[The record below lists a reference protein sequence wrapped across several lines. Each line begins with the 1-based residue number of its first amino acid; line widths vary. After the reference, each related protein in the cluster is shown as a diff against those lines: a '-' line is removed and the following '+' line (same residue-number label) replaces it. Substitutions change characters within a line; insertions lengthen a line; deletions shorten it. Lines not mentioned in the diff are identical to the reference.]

1 MLAEVALL
9 PQQFADIIRE
19 MELVKKEIQQLKE
32 TKSESWMSIIQAA
45 KALDTTRSAIYQRI
59 NNKENPMPE
68 GVVWQQ
74 KKKNGAIKVHLG
86 NYRKYM

>member
-19 MELVKKEIQQLKE
+19 IEFVKKELEQLKE
-32 TKSESWMSIIQAA
+32 SKSEDWMSITQAA
-45 KALDTTRSAIYQRI
+45 KALDTTRSALYQRI
-59 NNKENPMPE
+59 HHKENPMPE
-68 GVVWQQ
+68 GIVWQQ
-74 KKKNGAIKVHLG
+74 KKKNGSIKVHLG